1 VVSERLNRR
10 SEGQKILF
18 LENLNMRLML
28 AVFITLVASTA
39 SAQVNLTGTWQP
51 KYWTV
56 KMALQQEGDRVW
68 GYAGAQDFWY
78 RGHWDGGR
86 LIIVANNF
94 DPKKPKS
101 PCRPRGVMA
110 VTGKAFSSLTTTWWD
125 EGRPKPLRG
134 TWTRLSPNAGD
145 PVAYPYAAELSQCG
159 SLRTYELVFASGAD
173 QMNGTDWPILSAV
186 AETLKQNSGMKIQI
200 AGHTDSTGDA
210 KANQALSERR
220 ATTVKRI
227 LSENYGADAA
237 RITTKGWGSEQA
249 VQDNATEEGRALNRR
264 VEIVLN

>member
-1 VVSERLNRR
+1 MRALFTLLFTALTVS
-10 SEGQKILF
+10 S
-18 LENLNMRLML
+18 
-28 AVFITLVASTA
+28 A

-68 GYAGAQDFWY
+68 GHAGAPDFWF

-86 LIIVANNF
+86 LILVANNF
-94 DPKKPKS
+94 DLKRPKAV
-101 PCRPRGVMA
+101 CRPRGVMT

-125 EGRPKPLRG
+125 EGRDKPLRG
-134 TWTRLSPNAGD
+134 TWTRLSPNAGE
-145 PVAYPYAAELSQCG
+145 PVAYPYEAELRQCG
-159 SLRTYELVFASGAD
+159 SLRTYELVFASGSD
-173 QMNGTDWPILSAV
+173 QMTGTDWPILGAV
-186 AETLKQNSGMKIQI
+186 AEALKQNAGMKIQI

-220 ATTVKRI
+220 AATVKRI
-227 LSENYGADAA
+227 LSEKYGADAA
-237 RITTKGWGSEQA
+237 RIAARGWGAEQA
-249 VQDNATEEGRALNRR
+249 VADNDTEDGRALNRR

>member
-1 VVSERLNRR
+1 MRIALLTVV
-10 SEGQKILF
+10 
-18 LENLNMRLML
+18 
-28 AVFITLVASTA
+28 AVFVTSAA

-51 KYWTV
+51 KYWTT
-56 KMALQQEGDRVW
+56 KMALQQEGGRVW
-68 GYAGAQDFWY
+68 GHGGAQDFWF
-78 RGHWDGGR
+78 RGHWDGAR

-94 DPKKPKS
+94 DPKRPKS

-110 VTGKAFSSLTTTWWD
+110 VSGRTVTSLTTTWWD

-134 TWTRLSPNAGD
+134 TWTRLSPTAGD
-145 PVAYPYAAELSQCG
+145 PVAYPYAAELTHCG
-159 SLRTYELVFASGAD
+159 SLRTYELVFASGSD
-173 QMNGTDWPILSAV
+173 QMSGTDWPILSTL

-210 KANQALSERR
+210 KANLALSDRR
-220 ATTVKRI
+220 AATVKRI
-227 LSENYGADAA
+227 LSEKYGADAA

-249 VQDNATEEGRALNRR
+249 VADNNTDEGRAFNRR

>member
-1 VVSERLNRR
+1 
-10 SEGQKILF
+10 
-18 LENLNMRLML
+18 MRLIL
-28 AVFITLVASTA
+28 AALITLVVASSV

-78 RGHWDGGR
+78 RGTWDGAR

-101 PCRPRGVMA
+101 PCRPRGMMA
-110 VTGKAFSSLTTTWWD
+110 VTGKAFSSLTTTWFD

-134 TWTRLSPNAGD
+134 TWTRLSPNAGE
-145 PVAYPYAAELSQCG
+145 PVAYPYAAELTQCG
-159 SLRTYELVFASGAD
+159 SLRTYELVFASGSD
-173 QMNGTDWPILSAV
+173 QMTGTDWPILSAV

-210 KANQALSERR
+210 KANQALSDRR
-220 ATTVKRI
+220 AATVKRI
-227 LSENYGADAA
+227 LAEKYGADAA